1 MVDVDV
7 RTVSDGG
14 LDKLGPCRNTD
25 SEGKYF
31 VGTFFKTLLVAAM
44 SDSCARRN
52 GAQQK
57 CGSDQHSSPEPVKFS
72 FEDIAL
78 RLRRK

>member
-44 SDSCARRN
+44 STHVRAETVHN
-52 GAQQK
+52 KNVEA
-57 CGSDQHSSPEPVKFS
+57 
-72 FEDIAL
+72 INTL
-78 RLRRK
+78 RPNQSNFRSRI